1 MALALHHASIEPCF
15 FGLDASL
22 VAPTTI
28 APFDEWTCSTM
39 AAQSTLRQSMD
50 PLLAILG
57 PWARLFRS
65 KYKQTS
71 KVTRLAA
78 TLALLITIISGAYGG
93 RIWRI
98 QDSRKKAQH
107 QRLLRRNSGLRG
119 KDGSRTI
126 IVPYRSSTAEV
137 KIYPTR
143 PMTFDAHRRLFL
155 NPPRAARLGDGQVPP
170 PNTKPGLNIAFIHQF
185 LSLLS
190 IMVPHWNSKESGLLF
205 SQGIFLLLRTYLSL
219 VVTRLDGEI
228 VRDLVAG
235 NGRSFLWGIVKW
247 CGVGGMFRSKR
258 RAARTSTDFSRL
270 CIIHKRCYQIPA
282 EQSLHSFPHKTH
294 PIHPRSLS
302 ERQS

>member
-1 MALALHHASIEPCF
+1 
-15 FGLDASL
+15 
-22 VAPTTI
+22 
-28 APFDEWTCSTM
+28 M
-39 AAQSTLRQSMD
+39 AAQSTLRHSVD

-65 KYKQTS
+65 KYERTS

-93 RIWRI
+93 RIWWR
-98 QDSRKKAQH
+98 QESRKKAQR

-155 NPPRAARLGDGQVPP
+155 NPPRAARLGDGQVAGQVPP

-205 SQGIFLLLRTYLSL
+205 SQGLFLLLRTYLSL

-247 CGVGGMFRSKR
+247 CGVGGMFHSEKR
-258 RAARTSTDFSRL
+258 ESTTSVDFSRL
-270 CIIHKRCYQIPA
+270 RILHQRYYQIPS
-282 EQSLHSFPHKTH
+282 EQSIHSFPHKTH
-294 PIHPRSLS
+294 SIYPRHLLKRQSQLLQAIESRWRRWPRS
-302 ERQS
+302 RPVHHQ